1 MLSVIGRIDLCPGER
16 LRANRLSREAT
27 PIHTA
32 KLLVPCPFLR
42 VATLMVGI
50 CFVFNFCSNNRSWGV
65 LIELLQV
72 FVMCCTGA
80 IGVREDGVVEPSSGV
95 DVMEE
100 EDGDDD
106 DDDDDDNDDDEHDDE
121 EDEGGSDMDEDG
133 ADIIGDD
140 SLRMYDED
148 DIYLPFDE
156 GSGQWLVELKA
167 RNRKFKQ
174 DAYIACSLM

>member
-1 MLSVIGRIDLCPGER
+1 M
-16 LRANRLSREAT
+16 
-27 PIHTA
+27 
-32 KLLVPCPFLR
+32 
-42 VATLMVGI
+42 
-50 CFVFNFCSNNRSWGV
+50 
-65 LIELLQV
+65 
-72 FVMCCTGA
+72 
-80 IGVREDGVVEPSSGV
+80 REDGVMEASGGV

-156 GSGQWLVELKA
+156 GSGLWFVELNS

-174 DAYIACSLM
+174 DDYIVCSSM

>member
-1 MLSVIGRIDLCPGER
+1 M
-16 LRANRLSREAT
+16 
-27 PIHTA
+27 
-32 KLLVPCPFLR
+32 
-42 VATLMVGI
+42 
-50 CFVFNFCSNNRSWGV
+50 
-65 LIELLQV
+65 

-80 IGVREDGVVEPSSGV
+80 IGVREDGVMEASGGV

-100 EDGDDD
+100 EDADDD

-156 GSGQWLVELKA
+156 GSGLWFVELKA

-174 DAYIACSLM
+174 DYYIACSSM

>member
-1 MLSVIGRIDLCPGER
+1 
-16 LRANRLSREAT
+16 
-27 PIHTA
+27 
-32 KLLVPCPFLR
+32 
-42 VATLMVGI
+42 
-50 CFVFNFCSNNRSWGV
+50 
-65 LIELLQV
+65 
-72 FVMCCTGA
+72 MCCTGA
-80 IGVREDGVVEPSSGV
+80 IGVREDGVMEASSGV
-95 DVMEE
+95 DVMEEE

-156 GSGQWLVELKA
+156 GSG
-167 RNRKFKQ
+167 
-174 DAYIACSLM
+174 